1 MGHRFERL
9 LRPRSIA
16 VIGGGAWCEAVVE
29 QNLKLGFT
37 GDIWPV
43 HPMRQTIAGVE
54 ACSSLDALPGTP
66 DAAFVGVNRQA
77 TIDIVRKLSNGKAGG
92 AVCFASGFGERADG
106 AELQSQLL
114 TAAGEMPVLGPNC
127 YGFVNYLDRALVW
140 PDQHG
145 GIPVEHGVA
154 IVTQSSNIA
163 INLTMQRRGLPI
175 AYAATVGNQAQTGL
189 AEIGC
194 ALLEDERVSALGLHI
209 EGIGDL
215 SGFQRLAALADKAD
229 KPVVVLKVGKSNGA
243 RCAALTH
250 TAALAGTHAGAE
262 ALFQRLAFAQ
272 VNTVSQFIETLKV
285 LHVAGRL
292 PNSCISSMSCS
303 GGEAGLIA
311 DTAERHGLTFP
322 PLSSLQV
329 DRLQK
334 VLGQLVTPANP
345 LDYHTQ
351 IWRDRAALT
360 ETFSSMMSASVAI
373 SLVILDFPRS
383 DRCRPDDWEPVIDA
397 CLAAKTKTKRP
408 LAVVSSLHE
417 NMPEPVSRRLMEAG
431 IIALCGLEDACLA
444 ISKAATL
451 GRYDTV
457 EPILWRPGL
466 QSTITLNEASAK
478 REFAAA
484 GIAVPRSEVAATAVD
499 AAALADSIGF
509 PVVLKGDGLA
519 HKSDH
524 GAVQLDLMSA
534 DMVRAAAEIMPV
546 DRFFLEEMITDG
558 SVELLVGVV
567 RDEAHGFVLTLA
579 AGGVLAEL
587 LQDRQSLLVPATRT
601 MIEEA
606 LLRLKMAPLLDG
618 FRGRPAPDRRAIV
631 DTILALQ
638 DYVIGHADD
647 LEAVEINPLLCGPTR
662 AVAADA
668 LITRKAEP

>member
-1 MGHRFERL
+1 MSQRFERL
-9 LRPRSIA
+9 LRPRSIT

-43 HPMRQTIAGVE
+43 HPSRQTIAGVD
-54 ACSSLDALPGTP
+54 ACSSLDALPGVP

-77 TIDIVRKLSNGKAGG
+77 TIDIVRKLSDSKAGG
-92 AVCFASGFGERADG
+92 AVCFASGFGERVDG
-106 AELQSQLL
+106 TELQLQLL
-114 TAAGEMPVLGPNC
+114 SAAGEMPILGPNC
-127 YGFVNYLDRALVW
+127 YGFVNYLDSVLLW

-145 GIPVEHGVA
+145 GIPTKHGVA

-163 INLTMQRRGLPI
+163 INLTMQRRGLPL
-175 AYAATVGNQAQTGL
+175 AYAATVGNQAQTSL

-194 ALLEDERVSALGLHI
+194 ALLEDERVSVLGLHI

-215 SGFQRLAALADKAD
+215 SGFQRLAELANRTD
-229 KPVVVLKVGKSNGA
+229 KPVVVLKVGKSSGA
-243 RCAALTH
+243 RRAALTH
-250 TAALAGTHAGAE
+250 TAALAGSHAGAE

-272 VNTVSQFIETLKV
+272 VDTVSQFIETLKV

-292 PNSCISSMSCS
+292 SNCCISSMSCS
-303 GGEAGLIA
+303 GGEAGLVA

-322 PLSSLQV
+322 PLSSLQS
-329 DRLQK
+329 DRLQRI
-334 VLGQLVTPANP
+334 LGPLVSPANP

-360 ETFSSMMSASVAI
+360 ETFSSMMTSSVAI
-373 SLVILDFPRS
+373 SLVILDFPRN
-383 DRCRPDDWEPVIDA
+383 DRCCPDDWEPVIDA
-397 CLAAKTKTKRP
+397 CLAARVRTQRP

-431 IIALCGLEDACLA
+431 IAALCGLEDACVA

-451 GRYDTV
+451 GRYDHV
-457 EPILWRPGL
+457 KPILWRPGL
-466 QSTITLNEASAK
+466 QSTIMLSEAGAK
-478 REFAAA
+478 REFASV
-484 GIAVPRSEVAATAVD
+484 GIPVPRSEVAATAVD
-499 AAALADSIGF
+499 AVAAAESIGF
-509 PVVLKGDGLA
+509 PVVLKGQGLA

-524 GAVQLDLMSA
+524 GAVRLDLMSA
-534 DMVRAAAEIMPV
+534 DMVREAAEAMPT
-546 DRFFLEEMITDG
+546 DRFLVEEMVTDC
-558 SVELLVGVV
+558 SVEMLLGVV
-567 RDEAHGFVLTLA
+567 RDEAHGFVLTIA
-579 AGGVLAEL
+579 AGGVLTEL

-618 FRGRPAPDRRAIV
+618 FRGTPATNRRAIV
-631 DTILALQ
+631 DTIVALQ
-638 DYVIGHADD
+638 DYVICNADD
-647 LEAVEINPLLCGPTR
+647 LDAVEINPLLCGPTR